1 MSFLGQPKTD
11 MSQDYQLQFNCPR
24 CAEENGGIPDGK
36 YNLEVNIGRGVYHC
50 WRCESSGDAMSGSLR
65 TLIKR
70 YGGKELLSEYE
81 AIVTQIRINKLYKL
95 PNYEDVRV
103 DIGRTALTLPP
114 TFQKINLNKCDK
126 RVKAYLDSR
135 KITQDIID
143 KYNIGYTSYI
153 KDKPSWGNR
162 IIIPSYNED
171 GTLAFWT
178 GRDFTNNDKRV
189 KYCNSPGIKKND
201 IVYVRSTL
209 NLDCDVYIA
218 EGALD
223 AIMGPPNCT
232 ALLGKV
238 LKKDDAL
245 YKELYSHANAN
256 IIIVLDGDTQ
266 PEETKRIYRLLN
278 HGRLRGKIRYV
289 NMQSYKDFGEAHANG
304 GHQAIIN
311 IIKEQKVFSEIE
323 LLM

>member
-1 MSFLGQPKTD
+1 
-11 MSQDYQLQFNCPR
+11 MSQDNQLQYNCPR
-24 CAEENGGIPDGK
+24 CAEENGGIPDNK
-36 YNLEVNIGRGVYHC
+36 YNLEVNIGRGLYHC
-50 WRCESSGDAMSGSLR
+50 WRCESSGDAMSGTLR
-65 TLIKR
+65 SLIKK
-70 YGGKELLSEYE
+70 YGGRELLSQYE

-95 PNYEDVRV
+95 PQYQDAFI
-103 DIGRTALTLPP
+103 DIDRTALTLPP
-114 TFQKINLNKCDK
+114 TFQKVNLKTCNK
-126 RVKAYLDSR
+126 RVKAYLESR

-178 GRDFTNNDKRV
+178 GRDFTNNDKRT

-209 NLDCDVYIA
+209 NMDCDIYIA

-223 AIMGPPNCT
+223 AVMGPPNCT

-245 YKELYSHANAN
+245 YKELYYNANAKV
-256 IIIVLDGDTQ
+256 IIVLDGDTK
-266 PEETKRIYRLLN
+266 PEETKRIFALLN
-278 HGRLRGKIRYV
+278 HGRLRGRVRYIQ
-289 NMQSYKDFGEAHANG
+289 MDKYKDFGDAHVDG
-304 GHQAIIN
+304 GNQAIID
-311 IIKEQKVFSEIE
+311 IMRQEKTFSDSD
-323 LLM
+323 LLI